1 MLINLTYACK
11 MGCNHCLSDCKP
23 DGENM
28 SISTL
33 KDVLNFLTKY
43 GIPTWCFSGGE
54 IFEHPNILAMLDII
68 EEEWLKAGKFS
79 ALLFITNGCELVRNK
94 EVFSHVE
101 TLVKK
106 YGKKSIYIQVT
117 NDPRFYP
124 DKLTEKELYWLNKIA
139 STIDHL
145 VGLSNDKDRCLYP
158 QGRALENYSE
168 KNWNTIGPKC
178 TNVRLLAK
186 HGFHLNGISMTL
198 YLKGKNCTP
207 AIAPNGDIKLGESA
221 LCPPVASIY
230 DEEKVILNK
239 MKNFHCKQCTIA
251 WEKLK
256 ENGPEIYQILNQL

>member
-1 MLINLTYACK
+1 ML
-11 MGCNHCLSDCKP
+11 
-23 DGENM
+23 
-28 SISTL
+28 
-33 KDVLNFLTKY
+33 
-43 GIPTWCFSGGE
+43 
-54 IFEHPNILAMLDII
+54 
-68 EEEWLKAGKFS
+68 
-79 ALLFITNGCELVRNK
+79 
-94 EVFSHVE
+94 
-101 TLVKK
+101 KK

-139 STIDHL
+139 SDIDPL
-145 VGLSNDKDRCLYP
+145 VGLPNDKDRCLYP
-158 QGRALENYSE
+158 QGRALKNYSE

-178 TNVRLLAK
+178 TNARLLAK

-207 AIAPNGDIKLGESA
+207 AIAPNGDIKMGESA

-230 DEEKVILNK
+230 DKEKVILNK

>member
-1 MLINLTYACK
+1 

-79 ALLFITNGCELVRNK
+79 ALLFITNGRELVRNK

-101 TLVKK
+101 VLVKK

-139 STIDHL
+139 SDIDPL
-145 VGLSNDKDRCLYP
+145 AGLPNDKDRCLYP

-230 DEEKVILNK
+230 DEERMILNK
-239 MKNFHCKQCTIA
+239 
-251 WEKLK
+251 
-256 ENGPEIYQILNQL
+256 